1 MSHVKR
7 LSAQRI
13 LNAAELTSHGHA
25 QGRKI
30 VLEILEAGMRAAD
43 PYFAMKRVLRR
54 EGDLLI
60 FGGDPFIPPGSP
72 RGGDEIVDLTKTGRI
87 FVFGSAKGV
96 QRAARAV
103 EEIVGDRLTG
113 GLVIDKKGGE
123 LILERIEVAFGAHP
137 VPDEGCAQG
146 CRRIIELAADLRPDD
161 LVITLQGNGT
171 GSLMTLP
178 VEGVSMADLQHI
190 IYRFQIERGG
200 PTADLVAIRNH
211 LDQMKGGQF
220 TRRLKPAR
228 VIHVLCFYTAP
239 YDLIMNG
246 ARYRWMH
253 TMPDETTHADAIRSL
268 KKWDLWDD
276 APASIRDYLTHAG
289 SAQETLKV
297 AEFEA
302 MDSRIFCLF
311 PVELSV
317 VPTAR
322 RKAEELGFRTHTLYY
337 NYTMMAEAAPTG
349 KLVGVMAMHSEID
362 GTPFQPP
369 CVLLGGGELLVTVGK
384 ERGMGGRDQEFAVSA
399 ALQLANTRHVVIGAV
414 DSDGTDGPGRQF
426 VDGRD
431 EIPVLTGGLVDGSTL
446 RRAQELGVDLKDALK
461 RHDTSPALYRLDD
474 GIVAGMAMSMGDLHV
489 ALILDRGD
497 TSINT
502 LGL

>member
-1 MSHVKR
+1 MSLVKP
-7 LSAQRI
+7 LAAERI
-13 LNAAELTSHGHA
+13 LNAADLTSHGHVE
-25 QGRKI
+25 GRKLM
-30 VLEILEAGMRAAD
+30 LEILEAGMRAAD
-43 PYFAMKRVLRR
+43 PYYGMKRVMRR

-60 FGGDPFIPPGSP
+60 FGGDLFIPAGSP
-72 RGGDEIVDLTKTGRI
+72 RSGDEVVDLNKTGRI

-96 QRAARAV
+96 QRAARAI
-103 EEIVGDRLTG
+103 EEMLGDRLTG
-113 GLVIDKKGGE
+113 GLVIDKKGGD

-200 PTADLVAIRNH
+200 PTSDLVPIRNH

-228 VIHVLCFYTAP
+228 VIHVLCYLTAP
-239 YDLIMNG
+239 YDAIMNG
-246 ARYRWMH
+246 QRYRWMH

-276 APASIRDYLTHAG
+276 APESIREYLTHAG
-289 SAQETLKV
+289 AEQETLKI

-311 PVELSV
+311 PHELSV

-322 RKAEELGFRTHTLYY
+322 RKAEELGFKTHVLYN
-337 NYTMMAEAAPTG
+337 NYAMKAEANQVG
-349 KLVGVMAMHSEID
+349 RLFGVMAMHSEID
-362 GTPFQPP
+362 GTPFEPP
-369 CVLLGGGELLVTVGK
+369 CVLLGGGELIVTVGK
-384 ERGMGGRDQEFAVSA
+384 ERGMGGRDQEFALSA
-399 ALQLANTRHVVIGAV
+399 ATQLGLCQNVVIGAV

-431 EIPVLTGGLVDGSTL
+431 DVPVLTGGLVDGSTVH
-446 RRAQELGVDLKDALK
+446 RAQELGIDLEDAIK

-474 GIVAGMAMSMGDLHV
+474 GIEASMAMSMGDLNV
-489 ALILDRGD
+489 ALILGRGD
-497 TSINT
+497 TSIKT

>member
-1 MSHVKR
+1 MPLVKP
-7 LSAQRI
+7 LVAERI
-13 LNAAELTSHGHA
+13 LNKEDLTSHGNVE
-25 QGRKI
+25 GRKL

-43 PYFAMKRVLRR
+43 PYYGMKRLMRR

-60 FGGDPFIPPGSP
+60 FGGDEFIPEGSP
-72 RGGDEIVDLTKTGRI
+72 RGGDEVIDLSQTGRI

-96 QRAARAV
+96 QRAARAI
-103 EEIVGDRLTG
+103 EEVLGDRLTG
-113 GLVIDKKGGE
+113 GLVIDKKGGD
-123 LILERIEVAFGAHP
+123 LILERVEVAFGAHP

-146 CRRIIELAADLRPDD
+146 CRRIIEMAEDLRPDD

-200 PTADLVAIRNH
+200 PTSDLVPIRNH

-228 VIHVLCFYTAP
+228 VIHVLCFLNAP
-239 YDLIMNG
+239 YEEIIHG
-246 ARYRWMH
+246 SRYRWMH
-253 TMPDETTHADAIRSL
+253 TMPDETTHADAIASL

-276 APASIRDYLTHAG
+276 APESIREYLTHAG
-289 SAQETLKV
+289 AAQETLKV
-297 AEFEA
+297 AEFQA

-311 PVELSV
+311 PQEKSV

-322 RKAEELGFRTHTLYY
+322 RKAEELGFKTHVLFN
-337 NYTMMAEAAPTG
+337 NYSMKAEASQ
-349 KLVGVMAMHSEID
+349 VGRLFGAMAMHSEID
-362 GTPFQPP
+362 GTPFEPP
-369 CVLLGGGELLVTVGK
+369 CVLLAGGELIVTVGK
-384 ERGMGGRDQEFAVSA
+384 ERGMGGRDQEFALSA
-399 ALQLANTRHVVIGAV
+399 ATLLGQCQNVVIGAV
-414 DSDGTDGPGRQF
+414 DSDGTDGPGHQF
-426 VDGRD
+426 AEGNDD
-431 EIPVLTGGLVDGSTL
+431 IPVLTGGLVDGSTVH
-446 RRAQELGVDLKDALK
+446 RAKELGVDVEDALR

-474 GIVAGMAMSMGDLHV
+474 GIVASMAMSMGDLNV

-497 TSINT
+497 PALDT